1 MYTALCEAAPCPHGC
16 NTTVRQGDRPICR
29 GGQGK
34 HAKGRICSVP
44 LMYLRRLQGKWLTQ
58 SLSDGSGSVANS
70 SVKSQAS

>member
-1 MYTALCEAAPCPHGC
+1 M
-16 NTTVRQGDRPICR
+16 
-29 GGQGK
+29 
-34 HAKGRICSVP
+34 P